1 MEEKKRAVAKKLITP
16 NMQEW
21 LPVSPKMPEK
31 PHEETTESEAD
42 EEVLDQEVSDQKVSD
57 QEISGPGKQSVAEIL
72 EEAGAD
78 EVPAEEMA
86 IEPVEEE
93 PVEEEPHSRVALS
106 DNKSGLG
113 MGWYVVHTYSGYEN
127 KVKANIEKAI
137 ENRHLENEILEV
149 RVPLQDVMEI
159 KDGVEKTSQ
168 KKMFPG
174 YVLLHMDADN
184 NDAWYVVRNTRG
196 VTGFVGPGSKP
207 VPLTEAELKALDF
220 GVDTA
225 VEFAEGD
232 VISVTAGVWKDT
244 VGTVQKIDA
253 SRQTLTINVEMFG
266 RETPVE
272 INFADVKKMWD

>member
-1 MEEKKRAVAKKLITP
+1 MKEKKESKAVAKKLITRD
-16 NMQEW
+16 MQEFKQF
-21 LPVSPKMPEK
+21 SP
-31 PHEETTESEAD
+31 
-42 EEVLDQEVSDQKVSD
+42 
-57 QEISGPGKQSVAEIL
+57 EIIYEDPNAVAE
-72 EEAGAD
+72 D
-78 EVPAEEMA
+78 EV
-86 IEPVEEE
+86 IEEE
-93 PVEEEPHSRVALS
+93 PVIEEPIEEEPHSRVALS

-149 RVPLQDVMEI
+149 RVPLTDVMEL
-159 KDGVEKTSQ
+159 KNGVEKSSQ

-207 VPLTEAELKALDF
+207 VPLSEAELAALDF
-220 GVDTA
+220 GNEVKT
-225 VEFAEGD
+225 EFVEGD
-232 VISVTAGVWKDT
+232 LITVTAGVWKDT
-244 VGTVQKIDA
+244 IGSVQKVDE
-253 SRQTLTINVEMFG
+253 TKKTITISIEMFG

-272 INFADVKKMWD
+272 INFSDVKKMWD